1 MEEHTQQPKS
11 QEVLEE
17 EASRARN
24 TLNVSIK
31 EGNWWAI
38 MVGFGESYLTAF
50 GEYLKASLTQIS
62 LLTTLPQVISS
73 LVQLAAFKMTNLMAT
88 RKRLVVTAAMMQSV
102 TWLAIIVITYFVR
115 DVTPLLGL
123 AVFYFVCGAMGV
135 SPWMSWMGDLVPEKS
150 RGRYFGRRN
159 RIVGF
164 VSFVSVT
171 AAGMILDR
179 LSSVNPF
186 SGFAVLFSIAFIG
199 RFISSLM
206 LANQYEPQVELK
218 APESYSFLRFL
229 RRLHRED
236 YGFFSLYIMLMMF
249 AVYLASPLFI
259 VLWLRVFEFS
269 YMKFMILVSSASIAS
284 FITMTV
290 WGKSADRF
298 GNKSV
303 LEVCSYLLTFV
314 PLLWFPLGYLPREI
328 TFVLG
333 IGIQILSGFSWA
345 GFNLSSGNFVYDMV
359 TPENRLKFISYHTAL
374 KGSSI
379 FLGGIV
385 GAFVAGIPVS
395 VAWLPSGIYLILLIS
410 GAARG
415 LVALTF
421 VGRIRE
427 AREVV
432 RRPPLLRMVT
442 VVPVQ
447 GLYLEIVVGM
457 NRTARKFR
465 QGMRRIW
472 NQTSA
477 RG

>member
-1 MEEHTQQPKS
+1 MDKDPQEPESQQI
-11 QEVLEE
+11 LEQ
-17 EASRARN
+17 EASRARHS
-24 TLNVSIK
+24 LDLSIK
-31 EGNWWAI
+31 EGSLWAV
-38 MVGFGESYLTAF
+38 MVGFGESYLAAF

-62 LLTTLPQVISS
+62 LLTTLPQFISS
-73 LVQLAAFKMTNLMAT
+73 LLQLAVFRLTTLMAT
-88 RKRLVVTAAMMQSV
+88 RKRLVVTAAMMQSFI
-102 TWLAIIVITYFVR
+102 WLIIIVITYFVR
-115 DVTPLLGL
+115 DVTPLLVL
-123 AVFYFVCGAMGV
+123 AVFYFVSGTMGAPAWV
-135 SPWMSWMGDLVPEKS
+135 SWMGDLVPEKS

-159 RIVGF
+159 RTVGF
-164 VSFVSVT
+164 VSFMCVT
-171 AAGMILDR
+171 AAGVILDR
-179 LSSVNPF
+179 LSHINPF
-186 SGFAVLFSIAFIG
+186 TGFAVLFCIAFAG
-199 RFISSLM
+199 RFISSLL
-206 LANQYEPQVELK
+206 LARQYEPKVELK
-218 APESYSFLRFL
+218 APDTYSFPRFL

-259 VLWLRVFEFS
+259 ILWLRVLEFS
-269 YMKFMILVSSASIAS
+269 YLKFMILVSAASIAS

-303 LEVCSYLLTFV
+303 IEVCSYLVISIPF
-314 PLLWFPLGYLPREI
+314 LWFLAGYVLPGI
-328 TFVLG
+328 AFFLG
-333 IGIQILSGFSWA
+333 IGIQVVSGFSWA

-359 TPENRLKFISYHTAL
+359 TRENRLKFISYHTAL
-374 KGSSI
+374 KGSAI

-385 GAFVAGIPVS
+385 GANLAGISVS
-395 VAWLPSGIYLILLIS
+395 VHWLPSGIYLILLVS
-410 GAARG
+410 GIARG

-421 VGRIRE
+421 ARRIRE

-465 QGMRRIW
+465 ERMKRIW
-472 NQTSA
+472 SA
-477 RG
+477 VDGAS